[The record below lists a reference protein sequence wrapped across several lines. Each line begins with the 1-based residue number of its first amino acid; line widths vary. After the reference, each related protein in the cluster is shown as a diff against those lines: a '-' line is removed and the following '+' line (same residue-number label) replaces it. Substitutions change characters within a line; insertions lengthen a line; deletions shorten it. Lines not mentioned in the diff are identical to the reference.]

1 MSQVHDL
8 EAGPSSQSAKRY
20 AIIGAGITGLS
31 AAQRLLAD
39 DPSAQ
44 VTIFE
49 RNDRP
54 GGIIQTVHEDGFLLE
69 LGPDS
74 FITNKPAAIRLCQE
88 IGFDDQ
94 LIPTDNQHRRSLV
107 LSNGKPIAVPEGFLL
122 MAPSNLAAIA
132 KTEVLSKEGR
142 LRLLQESQIPAA
154 DEIEDE
160 SLANFVRRRFG
171 SETLD
176 RLVQPLVGGIYTSDP
191 EKLSIKATLP
201 RFQQMEQQYGS
212 VTVGTLLQNQKP
224 LRSAAPVAR
233 TDASESANSDSANCD
248 STNCDPAN
256 NVTAEST
263 ASSGARYGLFAAAK
277 NGMSSMVDALV
288 AWVTK
293 DGRCQIRFNTTV
305 QSVQYD
311 QSWQLQV
318 EGQSAESF
326 DAVIVTLPTHQASK
340 LLVSNSTAQLKQ
352 KLAEIEYASSVIMV
366 STHKLSDFS
375 HPLDAFGLVIP
386 LLERRNILAVSFS
399 SRKFPGR
406 APQGSIILRTFVGG
420 ATQPHLYEKS
430 DDEIRSLVNEE
441 LTDILGMKSAPAKS
455 WIARYGQAMPQ
466 YHVGHIDRVA
476 EIERLAGEVRGLEF
490 AGSAYHG
497 VGIPDSVGS
506 GQQAALRVLGKNENV
521 GK

>member
-1 MSQVHDL
+1 MSKVQRSQS
-8 EAGPSSQSAKRY
+8 GQSAKRY
-20 AIIGAGITGLS
+20 AVIGAGITGLS

-39 DPSAQ
+39 DPSAE

-49 RNDRP
+49 KNDRT

-88 IGFDDQ
+88 IGFEDQ

-107 LSNGKPIAVPEGFLL
+107 LSNGKPVAVPEGFLL
-122 MAPSNLAAIA
+122 MAPSNLSAIA
-132 KTEVLSKEGR
+132 KTNVLSKEGR
-142 LRLLQESQIPAA
+142 LRLLQESQIPPA
-154 DEIEDE
+154 DQIEDE

-201 RFQQMEQQYGS
+201 RFQQMEQKYGS

-224 LRSAAPVAR
+224 VPISQPVAGG
-233 TDASESANSDSANCD
+233 ANLDTAAAKS
-248 STNCDPAN
+248 DPAN

-277 NGMSSMVDALV
+277 DGMSSLVDALM

-293 DGRCQIRFNTTV
+293 DDRCQLRLNTTV
-305 QSVQYD
+305 ESISQD
-311 QSWQLQV
+311 ESWVLKIDG
-318 EGQSAESF
+318 ESAESF

-340 LLVSNSTAQLKQ
+340 LLVSDCTTALSQ

-366 STHKLSDFS
+366 STHKLTDFI

-386 LLERRNILAVSFS
+386 LIEQRNILAVSFS

-406 APQGSIILRTFVGG
+406 APEGSIILRTFVGG
-420 ATQPHLYEKS
+420 ATQPHLFKKT
-430 DDEIRSLVNEE
+430 DDEIRSLVNAE
-441 LTDILGMKSAPAKS
+441 LTEILGMQTAPAKS

-466 YHVGHIDRVA
+466 YHVGHIGRIA
-476 EIERLAGEVRGLEF
+476 EIERLAAEIDGLEF

-497 VGIPDSVGS
+497 VGIPDSVAS
-506 GQQAALRVLGKNENV
+506 GQQAAIRVLSAK
-521 GK
+521 

>member
-1 MSQVHDL
+1 MPQVSGSQSR
-8 EAGPSSQSAKRY
+8 PSSSASKHF

-39 DPSAQ
+39 DPTAQ

-49 RNDRP
+49 KNNRA
-54 GGIIQTVHEDGFLLE
+54 GGIIQTIHEDGFLLE

-88 IGFDDQ
+88 IGFENQ

-107 LSNGKPIAVPEGFLL
+107 LSDGKPVAVPAGFML
-122 MAPSNLAAIA
+122 MAPSNLSAIA
-132 KTEVLSKEGR
+132 KTDVLSKEGR

-154 DEIEDE
+154 RQIEDE

-171 SETLD
+171 RETLD

-201 RFQQMEQQYGS
+201 RFQQMEQRYGS
-212 VTVGTLLQNQKP
+212 VTVGTLLQNLKGAAGSPEANGNADHRAGNGDTGNKP
-224 LRSAAPVAR
+224 AV
-233 TDASESANSDSANCD
+233 D
-248 STNCDPAN
+248 

-263 ASSGARYGLFAAAK
+263 ASSGARYGLFAAPQ
-277 NGMSSMVDALV
+277 NGMSSLFDALQ

-293 DGRCQIRFNTTV
+293 DNRCQIRLGTSVVGLQHDQDWTV
-305 QSVQYD
+305 QI
-311 QSWQLQV
+311 
-318 EGQSAESF
+318 EGQPNEKF
-326 DAVIVTLPTHQASK
+326 DAVIVALPTHQASQ
-340 LLVSNSTAQLKQ
+340 LLMTEATVELKQ

-366 STHKLSDFS
+366 STHQISDFA

-386 LLERRNILAVSFS
+386 MRERRDILAVSFS

-406 APQGSIILRTFVGG
+406 APDGSIILRTFVGG
-420 ATQPHLYEKS
+420 ATQPHLVEKP
-430 DDEIRSLVNEE
+430 DDEIRGIVNGE
-441 LTDILGMKSAPAKS
+441 LRRIFGMKSPPTKS
-455 WIARYGQAMPQ
+455 WIARYHRAMPQ
-466 YHVGHIDRVA
+466 YHIGHIDRVA
-476 EIERLAGEVRGLEF
+476 VIEQLTAQIHGLEL

-497 VGIPDSVGS
+497 VGIPDSVDS
-506 GQQAALRVLGKNENV
+506 GQKAALRILNS
-521 GK
+521 

>member
-1 MSQVHDL
+1 MSQVHGSQ
-8 EAGPSSQSAKRY
+8 ARQSSSGARRF

-39 DPSAQ
+39 DPTADI
-44 VTIFE
+44 TIFE
-49 RNDRP
+49 KNDRA
-54 GGIIQTVHEDGFLLE
+54 GGIIQTVHEDGFMLE

-88 IGFDDQ
+88 IGFDSQ
-94 LIPTDNQHRRSLV
+94 LIPTDNKHRRSLV
-107 LSNGKPIAVPEGFLL
+107 LSNGKPVAVPEGFLL

-132 KTEVLSKEGR
+132 KTKVLSRAGR
-142 LRLLQESQIPAA
+142 LRLLEESQIPPA
-154 DEIEDE
+154 DEISDE

-212 VTVGTLLQNQKP
+212 VTVGTLLQNQKLAVAGRGKVTSSDTP
-224 LRSAAPVAR
+224 NPDAPSL
-233 TDASESANSDSANCD
+233 DPDS
-248 STNCDPAN
+248 SDPAN

-263 ASSGARYGLFAAAK
+263 ASSGARYGLFAAPR
-277 NGMSSMVDALV
+277 NGMSSLVDALQ
-288 AWVTK
+288 AWVVK
-293 DGRCQIRFNTTV
+293 DGRCRICFGTTV
-305 QSVQYD
+305 VSMQQD
-311 QSWQLQV
+311 QTWQLTI
-318 EGQSAESF
+318 EGQQTESF

-340 LLVSNSTAQLKQ
+340 LLVSNSTAALKY

-366 STHKLSDFS
+366 STHQLSDFS

-386 LLERRNILAVSFS
+386 MREQRDILAVSFS

-406 APQGSIILRTFVGG
+406 APDGSIILRTFVGG
-420 ATQPHLYEKS
+420 ATQPHLFGKS
-430 DDEIRSLVNEE
+430 DDEIRSIVNGE
-441 LTDILGMKSAPAKS
+441 LSSILGMKSSPKKS
-455 WIARYGQAMPQ
+455 WIARYGKAMPQ

-476 EIERLAGEVRGLEF
+476 EIEKLTAEVQGLEL

-506 GQQAALRVLGKNENV
+506 GQNAAARLLG
-521 GK
+521 